1 MKTDEKSKNRIYA
14 LLAILLLGFIS
25 LGITNA
31 LLGTAW
37 PAISPDI
44 GVPISWQSFIIVTLF
59 AVATFGAAVAEKI
72 LARFGTY
79 FVVVFGFVL
88 IVIAIF
94 IYAVSQSFVTLVFM
108 GAVIGFGMG
117 LEQSTINGLVARNYH
132 AMAMSWLHCCYAVG
146 CMLSP
151 VILSYFIINETW
163 RKGYQVA
170 GSIEIAVIAVIVLAI
185 PLWKLL
191 GSIIPKRDT
200 KMEEAP
206 KRVKSIPELFRVPG
220 GTIIPIV
227 MYLFC
232 SFEVSIFFWSTS
244 YLTEE
249 KGMDPGIAAEVMIF
263 FFVGQ
268 VVGRV
273 MSGFISIRV
282 GDRKLIRV
290 MLFLALAGT
299 IVFIF
304 SSIEML
310 PFVFLFIGI
319 SSGPMFPLLI
329 HEVPSIVGA
338 ENAQGII
345 GIQLASANFGTAT
358 IPILLGAIA
367 GKLGFWVFEIFL
379 VVLII
384 AAIILKSVQ
393 DRKYK

>member
-1 MKTDEKSKNRIYA
+1 MKTDKKSKNLIYA
-14 LLAILLLGFIS
+14 LLAIVFLGFIS

-88 IVIAIF
+88 IVIAIL
-94 IYAVSQSFVTLVFM
+94 IYAVSQSFVTLVCM

-170 GSIEIAVIAVIVLAI
+170 GSIEIAVIAVIVLAL
-185 PLWKLL
+185 PLWKLF
-191 GSIIPKRDT
+191 GPIIPKRNT
-200 KMEEAP
+200 EIEETP

-220 GTIIPIV
+220 GTIVPIV

-232 SFEVSIFFWSTS
+232 SFEVTIFFWTTS

-249 KGMDPGIAAEVMIF
+249 KGMEPGIAAEMMIF

-268 VVGRV
+268 VVGRI
-273 MSGFISIRV
+273 MSGFISIKV

-299 IVFIF
+299 VLFLL

-310 PFVFLFIGI
+310 PYVFMFIGI
-319 SSGPMFPLLI
+319 ASGPMFPLLI

-367 GKLGFWVFEIFL
+367 DKMGFWVYEVFL
-379 VVLII
+379 IVLII
-384 AAIILKSVQ
+384 ATIVLKSVQ